1 MTDKEAEINEGGNGE
16 LEDLRE
22 ELNAS
27 KAEIAYLES
36 QMKKKED
43 ENLQLKAEKEI
54 LL

>member
-1 MTDKEAEINEGGNGE
+1 MSDKEAEIKEGGVDE
-16 LEDLRE
+16 MEDLRQ